1 MYVMKIYLFISLLI
15 YMVNIINVIYY
26 YNFIYSVGISKP
38 ETSIILFNIY
48 LFINSSAISFVFTT
62 VNNKIDISNKFLIFL
77 YMIF

>member
-1 MYVMKIYLFISLLI
+1 MYVMKIYLFVSLLI

-26 YNFIYSVGISKP
+26 YYFIYSVGISKP
-38 ETSIILFNIY
+38 ETSIILFIIY

>member
-1 MYVMKIYLFISLLI
+1 MYVMKIYLFVSLLI

-26 YNFIYSVGISKP
+26 YNIIYSVGISKP
-38 ETSIILFNIY
+38 ETSIIFSNIY

>member
-1 MYVMKIYLFISLLI
+1 MYVMKIYLFVSLLI

-26 YNFIYSVGISKP
+26 YYFIYSVGISKP
-38 ETSIILFNIY
+38 ETSIILFIIY

-77 YMIF
+77 FMIF